1 MLSNC
6 YLISSPGIKFL
17 LSENSFFFFF
27 WDLFHRKDISLVII
41 KSIIIY
47 YNIIISYIEI
57 IHAFHFT
64 YFKSRLYLYTVYI
77 FGKKWVS
84 KEFFRTSLHLTQMA
98 ASLYRGERRALISK
112 TLLRISTIKAV
123 HYDSRVIR
131 AGIEMR
137 DLCRVKN
144 EKQAFQC
151 FHFICLFSLLL
162 STYACIKC

>member
-27 WDLFHRKDISLVII
+27 FEICFIEKII

>member
-27 WDLFHRKDISLVII
+27 FLRSVSSKRYII
-41 KSIIIY
+41 GNNKKY
-47 YNIIISYIEI
+47 YRRNIIISYIEI

-64 YFKSRLYLYTVYI
+64 YFKSRLYLYIVYI

>member
-27 WDLFHRKDISLVII
+27 LRSVSSKRYII
-41 KSIIIY
+41 GNNKKY
-47 YNIIISYIEI
+47 YRRNIIISYIEI

-64 YFKSRLYLYTVYI
+64 YFKSRLYLYIVYI

>member
-27 WDLFHRKDISLVII
+27 FLRSVSSKRYII
-41 KSIIIY
+41 GNNKKY
-47 YNIIISYIEI
+47 YRRNIIISYIEI

-64 YFKSRLYLYTVYI
+64 YFKSRLYLYIVYI

-151 FHFICLFSLLL
+151 FHFICLFSLL

>member
-17 LSENSFFFFF
+17 LSENSFFLFF
-27 WDLFHRKDISLVII
+27 LRSVSSKRYII
-41 KSIIIY
+41 GNNKKY
-47 YNIIISYIEI
+47 YRRNIIISYIEI

>member
-27 WDLFHRKDISLVII
+27 LRSVSSKRYII
-41 KSIIIY
+41 GNNKKY
-47 YNIIISYIEI
+47 YRRNIIISYIEI